1 VPGIFKGNEVLGLR
15 PNSVFGT
22 LATEP
27 KHVGLTLNSD
37 TPYAPL
43 PLDLRDGPVVIELPP
58 GPLICVAMDVN
69 QWWVADMGLPGPD
82 QGRGGRH
89 VILPPGYQGDIP
101 EGYHA
106 GWSTSYRVLGGI
118 RALPVGG
125 DVKAA
130 TELLTTV
137 KVRPLNPAAGWTE
150 PTWLDLT
157 PEPQDTTPD
166 GGRTT
171 SASGKRCT
179 R

>member
-1 VPGIFKGNEVLGLR
+1 MQAYRFFFASVSGLAVFKGNEVLGVR
-15 PNSVFGT
+15 ANSVFGT

-43 PLDLRDGPVVIELPP
+43 LLDLRDGPMVIELPP

-69 QWWVADMGLPGPD
+69 QRWVADMGLPGPD

-89 VILPPGYQGDIP
+89 VILPPGYHGDIP

-118 RALPVGG
+118 RALPAGG
-125 DVKAA
+125 DVKA
-130 TELLTTV
+130 
-137 KVRPLNPAAGWTE
+137 RRSRRRW
-150 PTWLDLT
+150 
-157 PEPQDTTPD
+157 
-166 GGRTT
+166 R
-171 SASGKRCT
+171 
-179 R
+179 